1 MSSKK
6 TTMLF
11 DIEILNDLDLW
22 TTERIIEELFLDLAS
37 VKEKIYNAEGGHVT
51 VHKYYHQA
59 REKMYWI
66 PITKGKG
73 RMSFVIH
80 LSDLTER
87 VKKELQEYYI
97 DAGKKGLS
105 LVLNQAVCRI
115 FENLDFEY
123 THTNIVK
130 NLAVRLIK

>member
-1 MSSKK
+1 L
-6 TTMLF
+6 TELIF
-11 DIEILNDLDLW
+11 DITAGYVKGLW
-22 TTERIIEELFLDLAS
+22 TTARLADELFLNLVS
-37 VKEKIYNAEGGHVT
+37 ITEKIYNSEGKPVT

-59 REKMYWI
+59 REKMKWI
-66 PITKGKG
+66 PVTKSKG

-87 VKKELQEYYI
+87 VKKELEEYYI

-123 THTNIVK
+123 THTSIVK